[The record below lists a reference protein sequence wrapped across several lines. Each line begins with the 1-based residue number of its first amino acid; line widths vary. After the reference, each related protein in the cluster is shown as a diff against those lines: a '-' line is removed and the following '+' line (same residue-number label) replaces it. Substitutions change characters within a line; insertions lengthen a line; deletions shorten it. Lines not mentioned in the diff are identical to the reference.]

1 VGNGAG
7 HHDPAGVTDR
17 YADRVVD
24 IFVENMK
31 AYLESGTPSLNL
43 VDYSRQY

>member
-1 VGNGAG
+1 MTP
-7 HHDPAGVTDR
+7 HCAGVTDR

>member
-1 VGNGAG
+1 MEQVIITP
-7 HHDPAGVTDR
+7 HCAGVTDR

-24 IFVENMK
+24 IFVQNMK
-31 AYLESGTPSLNL
+31 AYLDTGKPSRNL